1 MSLSLV
7 IDNLEKSYSGLNV
20 LNGFT
25 ARLAAPNIYCLMAPS
40 GTGKTT
46 LFRLIM
52 GLEQPDGGSLSF
64 CGKAAERPVNISAVF
79 QEDRLI
85 AHLSPIE
92 NIALAL
98 PGKADRKTIQ
108 TELQKLLPEESL
120 NRPVSTLSGGMK
132 RRCAFLRAVMPP
144 SDLVIMDEPFT
155 GLDEEAKDNVI
166 RYLLSHQRDRLFLI
180 ASHDPGDAKKLNAI
194 RLSLEG

>member
-25 ARLAAPNIYCLMAPS
+25 SRLAAPNIYCLMAPS
-40 GTGKTT
+40 GAGKTT

-85 AHLSPIE
+85 SHLSPIE

-98 PGKADRKTIQ
+98 PGKADRNTIQ
-108 TELQKLLPEESL
+108 AELQKLLPEESL

-180 ASHDPGDAKKLNAI
+180 ATHDPGDAEKLNAI